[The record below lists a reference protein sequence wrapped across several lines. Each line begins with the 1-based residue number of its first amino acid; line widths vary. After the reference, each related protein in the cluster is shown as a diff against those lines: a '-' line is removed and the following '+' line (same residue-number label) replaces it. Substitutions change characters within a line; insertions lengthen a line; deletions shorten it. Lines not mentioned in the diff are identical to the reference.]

1 MISSCLL
8 YHVAPIKKVIWIYC
22 NHTNQYWCV
31 SLGVS
36 SKGAHPAWI
45 RPTGDTSQWGL
56 VGNISNSYWV
66 SNTRKSP
73 KKHKSPWFWIFTYVT
88 EATLILSGSRN
99 TAKMVPVVG
108 GFKGCGREQ
117 CWWIWFGPSWCERYI
132 KWKRVMCPCL
142 RRTNS
147 CRREKGEICLI
158 QL

>member
-1 MISSCLL
+1 MLTYRYSSCRYPTMATYEAQWVGLMCFSWGF
-8 YHVAPIKKVIWIYC
+8 IQRC
-22 NHTNQYWCV
+22 SSCV
-31 SLGVS
+31 DQADWL
-36 SKGAHPAWI
+36 
-45 RPTGDTSQWGL
+45 TQWGL

-66 SNTRKSP
+66 SNARKSP